1 MNHKT
6 GAAPLCHRPS
16 HKVQRGSA
24 IMKTRKIRCLAGLI
38 ALLLVGACAGCA
50 QQGTASKE
58 THRFTAC
65 PAALTIEQLCAQ
77 SPTIVRGKIAKYNK
91 SVDLKG
97 MNDSLAGVRTYF
109 TIDVSDF
116 IKGNEKN
123 RLTAE
128 SWFLGGETKK
138 QICMPISGTLPQVGD
153 EMIFFIQEDSSYYPA
168 FLIRDGEIVLES
180 FLESKLFTETV
191 KPQQTVSAD
200 ALVAEIKDIV
210 AAQANTAKQ

>member
-1 MNHKT
+1 
-6 GAAPLCHRPS
+6 
-16 HKVQRGSA
+16 
-24 IMKTRKIRCLAGLI
+24 MKQIVRCLSLVLVLLI
-38 ALLLVGACAGCA
+38 VCLCTSCA
-50 QQGTASKE
+50 QEGTASKITGKFDTSLE
-58 THRFTAC
+58 
-65 PAALTIEQLCAQ
+65 PLTIEQLCTQ

-123 RLTAE
+123 RSTAE
-128 SWFLGGETKK
+128 SSFLGGETKK

-168 FLIRDGEIVLES
+168 FLIRDGEIVIES

>member
-1 MNHKT
+1 
-6 GAAPLCHRPS
+6 
-16 HKVQRGSA
+16 
-24 IMKTRKIRCLAGLI
+24 MKTRKIRFCS
-38 ALLLVGACAGCA
+38 ALLALLFVIGLFAGCA
-50 QQGTASKE
+50 QQGTASKITGKFDTSLE
-58 THRFTAC
+58 PR
-65 PAALTIEQLCAQ
+65 TIEQLCTQ

-123 RLTAE
+123 RSTAE
-128 SWFLGGETKK
+128 SSFLGGETKK

>member
-1 MNHKT
+1 
-6 GAAPLCHRPS
+6 
-16 HKVQRGSA
+16 
-24 IMKTRKIRCLAGLI
+24 MKQIVRCLSLVLVLLI
-38 ALLLVGACAGCA
+38 VCLCTSCA
-50 QQGTASKE
+50 QQGTASKITGKFDTSLE
-58 THRFTAC
+58 PR
-65 PAALTIEQLCAQ
+65 TIEQLCTQ

-109 TIDVSDF
+109 TIEVSDF

-123 RLTAE
+123 RSTAE

-168 FLIRDGEIVLES
+168 FLIRDGEIVIES

>member
-1 MNHKT
+1 
-6 GAAPLCHRPS
+6 
-16 HKVQRGSA
+16 
-24 IMKTRKIRCLAGLI
+24 MKTHNIRFCSALL
-38 ALLLVGACAGCA
+38 ALLLVIGLFAGCA

-65 PAALTIEQLCAQ
+65 PAALTIEQLCTQ

-109 TIDVSDF
+109 TIEVSDSM
-116 IKGNEKN
+116 KGKAKSKTE
-123 RLTAE
+123 A
-128 SWFLGGETKK
+128 SFLGGETKK
-138 QICMPISGTLPQVGD
+138 QICLPLSGTLPQVGD

-168 FLIRDGEIVLES
+168 FLIRDGEIVIES

>member
-1 MNHKT
+1 
-6 GAAPLCHRPS
+6 
-16 HKVQRGSA
+16 
-24 IMKTRKIRCLAGLI
+24 MKTHNIRFCSALL
-38 ALLLVGACAGCA
+38 ALLLVIGLFAGCA

-65 PAALTIEQLCAQ
+65 PEALTIEQLCAQ
-77 SPTIVRGKIAKYNK
+77 SVTIVRGKIAKYNK
-91 SVDLKG
+91 SVDIKG

-109 TIDVSDF
+109 TIEVSDL
-116 IKGNEKN
+116 IKGKAKN
-123 RLTAE
+123 KSTAE
-128 SWFLGGETKK
+128 ASFLGGETKK
-138 QICMPISGTLPQVGD
+138 QICLPLSGTLPQVGD
-153 EMIFFIQEDSSYYPA
+153 EEIFFIQEDSSYYPA
-168 FLIRDGEIVLES
+168 FPIRDGEIVLES

>member
-1 MNHKT
+1 
-6 GAAPLCHRPS
+6 
-16 HKVQRGSA
+16 
-24 IMKTRKIRCLAGLI
+24 MKKWNIRYLVGLL
-38 ALLLVGACAGCA
+38 ALLLISVCAGCA
-50 QQGTASKE
+50 QQGTASKITGKFDTSLE
-58 THRFTAC
+58 PR
-65 PAALTIEQLCAQ
+65 TIEQLCTQ

-109 TIDVSDF
+109 TIEVSDF

-123 RLTAE
+123 RSTAE
-128 SWFLGGETKK
+128 SSFLGGETKK

>member
-1 MNHKT
+1 
-6 GAAPLCHRPS
+6 
-16 HKVQRGSA
+16 
-24 IMKTRKIRCLAGLI
+24 MKQIVRCLSLVLVLLI
-38 ALLLVGACAGCA
+38 VCLCTSCA

-91 SVDLKG
+91 SVD
-97 MNDSLAGVRTYF
+97 
-109 TIDVSDF
+109 

-123 RLTAE
+123 RSTAE
-128 SWFLGGETKK
+128 SSFLGGETKK

-168 FLIRDGEIVLES
+168 FLIRDGEIVIES

>member
-1 MNHKT
+1 MKKIIY
-6 GAAPLCHRPS
+6 ALSVILALCI
-16 HKVQRGSA
+16 V
-24 IMKTRKIRCLAGLI
+24 CL
-38 ALLLVGACAGCA
+38 CTSCA
-50 QQGTASKE
+50 QEGTASKITGKFDTSLE
-58 THRFTAC
+58 
-65 PAALTIEQLCAQ
+65 PLTIEQLCTQ

-123 RLTAE
+123 RSTAE
-128 SWFLGGETKK
+128 SSFLGGETKK

-180 FLESKLFTETV
+180 FLEYKLFTETV

>member
-1 MNHKT
+1 MKQIVRCLSLVLVLLIVC
-6 GAAPLCHRPS
+6 LCPS
-16 HKVQRGSA
+16 CAQEGSA
-24 IMKTRKIRCLAGLI
+24 SKITGKFDTSLEPR
-38 ALLLVGACAGCA
+38 
-50 QQGTASKE
+50 
-58 THRFTAC
+58 
-65 PAALTIEQLCAQ
+65 TIEQLCTQ

>member
-1 MNHKT
+1 
-6 GAAPLCHRPS
+6 
-16 HKVQRGSA
+16 
-24 IMKTRKIRCLAGLI
+24 MKQIVRCLSLVLVLLI
-38 ALLLVGACAGCA
+38 VCLCTSCA
-50 QQGTASKE
+50 QQDTASKITGKFDTSLE
-58 THRFTAC
+58 PR
-65 PAALTIEQLCAQ
+65 TIEQLCAQ

-91 SVDLKG
+91 SVDIKG

-123 RLTAE
+123 RSTAE
-128 SWFLGGETKK
+128 SSFLGGETKK

>member
-1 MNHKT
+1 
-6 GAAPLCHRPS
+6 
-16 HKVQRGSA
+16 
-24 IMKTRKIRCLAGLI
+24 MKTRKIRFCS
-38 ALLLVGACAGCA
+38 ALLALLFVIGLFAGCA
-50 QQGTASKE
+50 QQGTASKITGKFDTSLE
-58 THRFTAC
+58 PR
-65 PAALTIEQLCAQ
+65 TIEQLCTQ

-109 TIDVSDF
+109 TIEVSDF

-123 RLTAE
+123 RSTAE
-128 SWFLGGETKK
+128 SSFLGGETKK

-168 FLIRDGEIVLES
+168 FLIRDGEIVIES

-200 ALVAEIKDIV
+200 ALVAEIKEIV

>member
-1 MNHKT
+1 
-6 GAAPLCHRPS
+6 
-16 HKVQRGSA
+16 
-24 IMKTRKIRCLAGLI
+24 MKTRKIRCLAGLI

-91 SVDLKG
+91 SVDIKG

-109 TIDVSDF
+109 TIEVSDSM
-116 IKGNEKN
+116 KGKAKSK
-123 RLTAE
+123 AE
-128 SWFLGGETKK
+128 ASCLGGETKR
-138 QICMPISGTLPQVGD
+138 QICLPLSGTLPQVGD

-200 ALVAEIKDIV
+200 ALVTEIKDIV

>member
-1 MNHKT
+1 
-6 GAAPLCHRPS
+6 
-16 HKVQRGSA
+16 
-24 IMKTRKIRCLAGLI
+24 MKQIVRCLSLVLVLLI
-38 ALLLVGACAGCA
+38 VCLCTSCA
-50 QQGTASKE
+50 QEGTSSKITGKFDTSLE
-58 THRFTAC
+58 PR
-65 PAALTIEQLCAQ
+65 TIEQLCTQ

-109 TIDVSDF
+109 TIEVSDF

-123 RLTAE
+123 RSTAE

-168 FLIRDGEIVLES
+168 FLIRDGEIVIES